1 MAVVMP
7 RPLPKKTHLCRLFL
21 LRKCRLFLLRRSPR
35 RRQMRRR
42 ELPGDDRARRM
53 IFSRFHVVI
62 AILVACCSCVTG
74 SLAAPFADKDALI
87 SSPYEHG
94 RRLLETPSW
103 TQVDGDIDGAAG
115 DQSGGSVSMSSDGTR
130 MAIGAYGAG
139 SYAGKVRVY
148 SESGG
153 TWTQVGGD
161 IVGEA
166 NGDFSGISVSMS
178 SDGTRVA
185 IGGHQ
190 NGGGGYGAGHVRV
203 YSESGGTWSQVG
215 GDIDG
220 EASGDMS
227 GNSVSMSSD
236 GTRVAIGARAN
247 DGNGNNA
254 GHVRVYEYDETK
266 TSAPAKW
273 TQVGGDIDSEAAG
286 DGSGGSVSMSSDGTR
301 VAIGAKWNDGAGS
314 NAGHVRVYE
323 YDETKTSAPAKW
335 TKVGGDI
342 GGEKAGDYSGNSV
355 SMSSDGTRVAIGGH
369 QNDGTDPDNNVY
381 VNNAGHVRVYSES
394 GGSWSQVG
402 GDIDGEAAGDM
413 SGYSVSMSSD
423 GTRVA
428 IGARENDGAGSNANA
443 GHVRVYSESGGSWS
457 QVFNIDGEAANDK
470 SGGSVSMSSDGT
482 RVGIGGQYNGGGGS
496 NAGHVRVYADV
507 SPCDASGAITNGA
520 LNDCTSSLAS
530 GSSCTPTCDSGYTLS
545 GSRSCSSGT
554 LTDTAACTAT
564 PCDASAAPTNGA
576 LNDCTSSLASGAS
589 CTPTCDSGYT
599 LSGSRSCSSGT
610 LTDTVA
616 CKADSPA
623 PSKADSPTPSSPTLE
638 TAEKAAAE
646 KTRDKLLEGIT
657 DEKLKK
663 KAKLLADA
671 AIAGEN
677 VKKMTAK
684 LEAADADT
692 ACSDFY
698 TKAKLSSESGACVA
712 TVSSRRRGRSLAAS
726 TYEVDVFFR
735 PSEVTSAQLTDA
747 ANSLKSEGVQGVTT
761 KSSVDPIAELKTV
774 DGVDGSTMATF
785 ETEADA
791 AAAADTSWAV
801 GLKGGARTVLA
812 CASALFVIV
821 LGM

>member
-1 MAVVMP
+1 
-7 RPLPKKTHLCRLFL
+7 
-21 LRKCRLFLLRRSPR
+21 
-35 RRQMRRR
+35 MRVAIGA
-42 ELPGDDRARRM
+42 PYNDDAG
-53 IFSRFHVVI
+53 SSAGHVRVYKE
-62 AILVACCSCVTG
+62 SG
-74 SLAAPFADKDALI
+74 
-87 SSPYEHG
+87 G
-94 RRLLETPSW
+94 MW
-103 TQVDGDIDGAAG
+103 TQVGDDIDGEAAE
-115 DQSGGSVSMSSDGTR
+115 DESGNSVSLSSNGTR
-130 MAIGAYGAG
+130 VAIGAGG
-139 SYAGKVRVY
+139 NRGNGHNPPFNNGGGHVRVY
-148 SESGG
+148 EESGG
-153 TWTQVGGD
+153 TWTQVGSD
-161 IVGEA
+161 IDGEA
-166 NGDFSGISVSMS
+166 AGDQSGWSVSMS

-190 NGGGGYGAGHVRV
+190 NGGGGA
-203 YSESGGTWSQVG
+203 
-215 GDIDG
+215 
-220 EASGDMS
+220 
-227 GNSVSMSSD
+227 
-236 GTRVAIGARAN
+236 
-247 DGNGNNA
+247 
-254 GHVRVYEYDETK
+254 
-266 TSAPAKW
+266 
-273 TQVGGDIDSEAAG
+273 
-286 DGSGGSVSMSSDGTR
+286 
-301 VAIGAKWNDGAGS
+301 
-314 NAGHVRVYE
+314 
-323 YDETKTSAPAKW
+323 
-335 TKVGGDI
+335 
-342 GGEKAGDYSGNSV
+342 
-355 SMSSDGTRVAIGGH
+355 
-369 QNDGTDPDNNVY
+369 
-381 VNNAGHVRVYSES
+381 
-394 GGSWSQVG
+394 
-402 GDIDGEAAGDM
+402 
-413 SGYSVSMSSD
+413 
-423 GTRVA
+423 
-428 IGARENDGAGSNANA
+428 
-443 GHVRVYSESGGSWS
+443 
-457 QVFNIDGEAANDK
+457 
-470 SGGSVSMSSDGT
+470 
-482 RVGIGGQYNGGGGS
+482 GS

-616 CKADSPA
+616 CKADSPAPSKADSPA

>member
-1 MAVVMP
+1 
-7 RPLPKKTHLCRLFL
+7 
-21 LRKCRLFLLRRSPR
+21 
-35 RRQMRRR
+35 MRRR
-42 ELPGDDRARRM
+42 ELLGDDRARRM
-53 IFSRFHVVI
+53 RFSRFHVVI

-103 TQVDGDIDGAAG
+103 TQVDGDIDGEAG
-115 DQSGGSVSMSSDGTR
+115 
-130 MAIGAYGAG
+130 
-139 SYAGKVRVY
+139 
-148 SESGG
+148 
-153 TWTQVGGD
+153 
-161 IVGEA
+161 
-166 NGDFSGISVSMS
+166 
-178 SDGTRVA
+178 
-185 IGGHQ
+185 
-190 NGGGGYGAGHVRV
+190 
-203 YSESGGTWSQVG
+203 
-215 GDIDG
+215 
-220 EASGDMS
+220 
-227 GNSVSMSSD
+227 
-236 GTRVAIGARAN
+236 
-247 DGNGNNA
+247 
-254 GHVRVYEYDETK
+254 
-266 TSAPAKW
+266 
-273 TQVGGDIDSEAAG
+273 
-286 DGSGGSVSMSSDGTR
+286 
-301 VAIGAKWNDGAGS
+301 
-314 NAGHVRVYE
+314 
-323 YDETKTSAPAKW
+323 
-335 TKVGGDI
+335 
-342 GGEKAGDYSGNSV
+342 
-355 SMSSDGTRVAIGGH
+355 
-369 QNDGTDPDNNVY
+369 
-381 VNNAGHVRVYSES
+381 
-394 GGSWSQVG
+394 
-402 GDIDGEAAGDM
+402 
-413 SGYSVSMSSD
+413 
-423 GTRVA
+423 
-428 IGARENDGAGSNANA
+428 
-443 GHVRVYSESGGSWS
+443 
-457 QVFNIDGEAANDK
+457 DK

-482 RVGIGGQYNGGGGS
+482 RVGIGGHQNGGGGAGS

-530 GSSCTPTCDSGYTLS
+530 GASCTPTCDSGYTLS

-576 LNDCTSSLASGAS
+576 VGTCTNSLASGAS

>member
-1 MAVVMP
+1 M
-7 RPLPKKTHLCRLFL
+7 
-21 LRKCRLFLLRRSPR
+21 
-35 RRQMRRR
+35 
-42 ELPGDDRARRM
+42 
-53 IFSRFHVVI
+53 VI

-103 TQVDGDIDGAAG
+103 TQVDGDIDGEAG
-115 DQSGGSVSMSSDGTR
+115 
-130 MAIGAYGAG
+130 
-139 SYAGKVRVY
+139 
-148 SESGG
+148 
-153 TWTQVGGD
+153 
-161 IVGEA
+161 
-166 NGDFSGISVSMS
+166 
-178 SDGTRVA
+178 
-185 IGGHQ
+185 
-190 NGGGGYGAGHVRV
+190 
-203 YSESGGTWSQVG
+203 
-215 GDIDG
+215 
-220 EASGDMS
+220 
-227 GNSVSMSSD
+227 
-236 GTRVAIGARAN
+236 
-247 DGNGNNA
+247 
-254 GHVRVYEYDETK
+254 
-266 TSAPAKW
+266 
-273 TQVGGDIDSEAAG
+273 
-286 DGSGGSVSMSSDGTR
+286 
-301 VAIGAKWNDGAGS
+301 
-314 NAGHVRVYE
+314 
-323 YDETKTSAPAKW
+323 
-335 TKVGGDI
+335 
-342 GGEKAGDYSGNSV
+342 
-355 SMSSDGTRVAIGGH
+355 
-369 QNDGTDPDNNVY
+369 
-381 VNNAGHVRVYSES
+381 
-394 GGSWSQVG
+394 
-402 GDIDGEAAGDM
+402 
-413 SGYSVSMSSD
+413 
-423 GTRVA
+423 
-428 IGARENDGAGSNANA
+428 
-443 GHVRVYSESGGSWS
+443 
-457 QVFNIDGEAANDK
+457 DK

-482 RVGIGGQYNGGGGS
+482 RVGIGGHQNGGGGAGS

-530 GSSCTPTCDSGYTLS
+530 GS
-545 GSRSCSSGT
+545 
-554 LTDTAACTAT
+554 
-564 PCDASAAPTNGA
+564 
-576 LNDCTSSLASGAS
+576 S